1 MGLGN
6 AARGN
11 GGGEVR
17 VQVLIHALVLGIA
30 RFIETA
36 SERERQVDKRTNAL
50 L

>member
-17 VQVLIHALVLGIA
+17 VRVLVHALVLGIA

-36 SERERQVDKRTNAL
+36 SERVSDRWIKERMRY
-50 L
+50 